1 MSASTSSANPNPDLR
16 DFSGLIVLVGAGKMG
31 GALLEGWLRFGLDP
45 KKVAVI
51 EPSPAPEVSALVQ
64 RGVRLNPDRKEM
76 TGVTALVLAVKPQVA
91 AEVLPRL
98 APMIAMST
106 VVISI
111 MAGRTLQFLSGI
123 LQRPCALVRAM
134 PNLPA
139 SIGQGI
145 TVAVARQASTAQRN
159 LADRLLRATGSV
171 EWVTDEP
178 LMDAVTAVSG
188 SGPAYVFLLAEVL
201 AQAGTAAGLPSALAG
216 RLARETVVGAG
227 ELLRRSAL
235 NAAALRENVT
245 SPGGTTEAALE
256 VLMGPN
262 GLARLMR
269 EAVESATERSRKL
282 AG

>member
-98 APMIAMST
+98 APMIATST

-178 LMDAVTAVSG
+178 VMDAVTAVSG

-269 EAVESATERSRKL
+269 EAVEAATERSRKL

>member
-178 LMDAVTAVSG
+178 VMDAVTAVSG

-269 EAVESATERSRKL
+269 EAVEAATERSRKL